1 MGYWKNLF
9 IEIAEENGCSFD
21 EAVEMFEE
29 EMEKRREQIREDE
42 VLGEEDHARL
52 LSDSRLRI

>member
-29 EMEKRREQIREDE
+29 EMERQREQAREEE
-42 VLGEEDHARL
+42 VLDDEED
-52 LSDSRLRI
+52 D